1 MRVRFAAMTD
11 VGLMREANED
21 NFFVSSTEALCM
33 VADGM
38 GGHRSGEIASGLAVQ
53 TIERFYEESLLSKE
67 DEAAIRSKLLG
78 WPFKRRKPEHTEE
91 RRLVQSV
98 LLANQSIFEH
108 ASKNDECRGMGT
120 TIVGA
125 YFLESGAYFI
135 HVGDSRVYRFRDGKI
150 EQLSHDHSLA
160 NEYIQMGILRPEEV
174 EHFPYRNVITR
185 ACGLN
190 DTVEPEVQFEVLQD
204 GDIYLFCSD
213 GLTDPVTDAE
223 LTELLSVDQDLDA
236 TCKSLVDAANAG
248 GGPDNITVLL
258 AHTYQD

>member
-1 MRVRFAAMTD
+1 MTD
-11 VGLMREANED
+11 PGLLRETNED
-21 NFFVSSTEALCM
+21 NYFVSETEALCV

-38 GGHRSGEIASGLAVQ
+38 GGHRSGEVASGLAVE
-53 TIERFYEESLLSKE
+53 TIRQFYEESLLSKE
-67 DEAAIRSKLLG
+67 DEAAIRSRLLG
-78 WPFKRRKPEHTEE
+78 WPFKRRRPEHTEE

-98 LLANQSIFEH
+98 LLANQSIFDH
-108 ASKNDECRGMGT
+108 ATTHDECRGMGT
-120 TIVGA
+120 TLVGA

-135 HVGDSRVYRFRDGKI
+135 HVGDSRAYRFRDGELK
-150 EQLSHDHSLA
+150 QLSHDHSLA

-190 DTVEPEVQFEVLQD
+190 DTVEPEVQFNTLQD

-213 GLTDPVTDAE
+213 GLTDPVIDDE
-223 LTELLSVDQDLDA
+223 ICEFLSASSNLDE
-236 TCKSLVDAANAG
+236 TCKELIDAANAG